1 MTTVNAPFSEENIA
15 AFTSDLELIKQK
27 RYLDRLYKQ
36 AMYAAMR
43 DGKEQA
49 DMLLRVYHR
58 EEVAYCEALLA
69 AKDRRR
75 NRTFLDRITPSIW
88 GYGMSDRTFASL
100 VALSSAQYPRHS
112 SLITFWKRDS
122 TDTSTSDT
130 SKKTFACYVGTVIP
144 QKQKSL
150 SLYYY
155 VRKP

>member
-1 MTTVNAPFSEENIA
+1 MKDANGPASPEDIA
-15 AFTSDLELIKQK
+15 DLTSDLELIKQK

-88 GYGMSDRTFASL
+88 EYGMSDRTFASL
-100 VALSSAQYPRHS
+100 VAISSAMYRSPS
-112 SLITFWKRDS
+112 SFTICSKRDL
-122 TDTSTSDT
+122 TDINTCGTL
-130 SKKTFACYVGTVIP
+130 KKTSACYVGTVIP
-144 QKQKSL
+144 QKA
-150 SLYYY
+150 
-155 VRKP
+155 R